1 MAILSIKIKIGDK
14 DYVMKVEESEEE
26 TLRLAAKQLNE
37 KLKMFKEQY
46 GIEDKADLLAMVAFD
61 TTVNHLK
68 KERDG
73 SFTDKQLTDRLTHLS
88 NIISKSMAD

>member
-14 DYVMKVEESEEE
+14 DYLMKVEESEEE
-26 TLRLAAKQLNE
+26 TLRIAAKQLNE
-37 KLKMFKEQY
+37 KLKMFKNQY
-46 GIEDKADLLAMVAFD
+46 GIEDKVDLLAMVAFD

-68 KERDG
+68 KENEG
-73 SFTDKQLTDRLTHLS
+73 SLTDKQLTDRLTHLS